1 MKRQDG
7 GLPAET
13 AETDAAVVICSRN
26 RPEMLNRALQ
36 IVKENSPRRLQV
48 LVVDS
53 ASDTGET
60 RQVCLRA
67 GVDYVR
73 AEMPGLSI
81 ARNLGLVSVSAGIV
95 VFTDDDCEPW
105 PDWIAQVTAPFRD
118 RSVAVV
124 TGRVAGQPRNPPAGK
139 YSGRPLSG
147 LDLGHGA
154 LMAFRRKAVLDIGG
168 FDPVLGAGRRLAGAE
183 DLDMFCRLLRAG
195 WDAVHQPDAIVGHPN
210 VRRDAAHRRLLYGY
224 GLGLGA
230 LAAKYYRLERR
241 LGLMLAAV
249 VLARTVRRAVRAS
262 THHSGQALSDWAQ
275 VGGVLHGALI
285 AANFKIA
292 GENFVD
298 AHPPLKIKVLA

>member
-1 MKRQDG
+1 MKRQPGKAPQRSDE
-7 GLPAET
+7 A
-13 AETDAAVVICSRN
+13 DAAVVICSRN
-26 RPEMLNRALQ
+26 RPEMLERALRF
-36 IVKENSPRRLQV
+36 VRANSPRGLQV

-53 ASDTGET
+53 ASDTHET
-60 RQVCLRA
+60 REVCENA

-73 AEMPGLSI
+73 ADMPGLSI
-81 ARNLGLVSVSAGIV
+81 ARNLGLASVRARIV

-105 PDWIAQVTAPFRD
+105 PQWIEQVTAPFSD
-118 RSVAVV
+118 SSVAVV
-124 TGRVAGQPRNPPAGK
+124 TGRVAGQPRNPPAGT

-154 LMAFRRKAVLDIGG
+154 LMAFQRRAVLDIGG

-195 WDAVHQPDAIVGHPN
+195 WVAVHQPDAIVAHAN

-230 LAAKYYRLERR
+230 LVAKYYRLERR
-241 LGLMLAAV
+241 LGFMLAGV
-249 VLARTVRRAVRAS
+249 VLARTMRRAVRAS
-262 THHSGQALSDWAQ
+262 VHHSEHAFSDWAQ
-275 VGGVLHGALI
+275 VGGVLHGVLI
-285 AANFKIA
+285 AATFKIA

-298 AHPPLKIKVLA
+298 ANPPVKATVRA